1 MKYILVVGDGMADHP
16 HPDLNQQ
23 TPLQAARIPHMNY
36 LAQKGLTG
44 MTQTLLEGFPLGSD
58 VANLSVLGY
67 DPQTYFTG
75 RAPLEAANI
84 GVDLGPK
91 DIAFR
96 CNLVTVKNQKM
107 VDYSAGHIST
117 EEAKPL
123 IKMLNQKLGSDKL
136 KFYLGTSYRH
146 LLVWKNGPLKA
157 KCTPPHDI
165 SGQSIESFWP
175 KGGGHAEIRQLME
188 DSQLLLMGHEVNRD
202 RRAEGKPA
210 ASMIWLWGQGTKP
223 TMPTLT
229 EKYQITGSVISAV
242 DLVKG
247 LGRYAGLSVIK
258 VPGATG
264 YLDTNYKGKAEAAL
278 KALKDQDFVFV
289 HVEAPDE
296 CGHNGDVKG
305 KIQAIED
312 LDAKVIGPILEGLQ
326 GQEFRLLLLP
336 DHPTPLDVCTH
347 TNEPVPFIL
356 YHSANERESG
366 VDHYNEVSAKKT
378 SLVIE
383 HAWQLMDLLIKGK
396 DPDRN

>member
-1 MKYILVVGDGMADHP
+1 MKYVIIVGDGMADHP

-23 TPLQAARIPHMNY
+23 TPLQAAHTPNMSHM
-36 LAQKGLTG
+36 AQKGVVG
-44 MTQTLLEGFPLGSD
+44 MTKTLLEGFPLGSD

-67 DPQTYFTG
+67 DPRTYFTG

-84 GVDLGPK
+84 GVELGSK

-96 CNLVTVKNQKM
+96 CNLVTIKNNKM
-107 VDYSAGHIST
+107 ADYAAGHIST

-165 SGQSIESFWP
+165 TGQEIEAFLPKGSGQ
-175 KGGGHAEIRQLME
+175 AEVRQLMQ

-202 RRAEGKPA
+202 RRAEGKAPA
-210 ASMIWLWGQGTKP
+210 TMIWLWGQGTKP
-223 TMPTLT
+223 ALPTLT
-229 EKYQITGSVISAV
+229 EKYHLTGSVISAV

-247 LGRYAGLSVIK
+247 LGRYAGLSVVK

-264 YLDTNYKGKAEAAL
+264 YLDTNYSGKAEAAL

-296 CGHNGDVKG
+296 CGHNGDVQG
-305 KIQAIED
+305 KIKAIED
-312 LDAKVIGPILEGLQ
+312 LDCKVVGPILQGLEGRA
-326 GQEFRLLLLP
+326 FRLLLLP
-336 DHPTPLDVCTH
+336 DHPTPLDVRTH

-356 YHSANERESG
+356 YQAPHERDSG
-366 VDHYNEVSAKKT
+366 VMHYDEPSARKT
-378 SLVIE
+378 NMVVE
-383 HAWQLMDLLIKGK
+383 HAWELMEMLIK
-396 DPDRN
+396 D